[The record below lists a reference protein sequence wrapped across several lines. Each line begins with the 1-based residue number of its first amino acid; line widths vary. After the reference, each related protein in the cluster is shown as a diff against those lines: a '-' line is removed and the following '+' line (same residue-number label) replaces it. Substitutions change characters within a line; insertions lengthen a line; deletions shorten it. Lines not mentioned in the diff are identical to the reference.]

1 MADYIDRK
9 YYSFHDHAERVAY
22 SVPLEHVGNR
32 FFVEKDGSFWKATGT
47 GTGTSKWSP
56 LHRKAIYI
64 PMGANWVEN
73 DGTVLAAFADGASPT
88 PGLAADGAES
98 VGIRWNNHANPD
110 PIITS
115 IPVPLDLDSDFDIDG
130 HIICHK
136 TGATV
141 GDATTFDVLAYFNVV
156 GALYD
161 ADANAGETSSAIT
174 GDAATKTVQA
184 PTFAIDA
191 ADITD
196 AATNLATLAISIQPT
211 DGTLGTDDITVTGI
225 ILEYNTT
232 HVG

>member
-1 MADYIDRK
+1 MSNTIDRK
-9 YYSFHDHAERVAY
+9 YLSFHDHAERVAY
-22 SVPLEHVGNR
+22 TVTVADVGNR
-32 FFVEKDGSFWKATGT
+32 FFVEKDGSFWKATAT
-47 GTGTSKWSP
+47 GSGTSKWSP
-56 LHRKAIYI
+56 LHRKAILI
-64 PMGANWVEN
+64 PMGMNWVEN
-73 DGTVLAAFADGASPT
+73 DGTVLAAFADGASNT
-88 PGLAADGAES
+88 PGVAADGAEA
-98 VGIRWNNHANPD
+98 VGIRWNNAAAPD

-156 GALYD
+156 GSLYD

-174 GDAATKTVQA
+174 GDAATKTVQDS
-184 PTFAIDA
+184 TFTIDA

-196 AATNLATLAISIQPT
+196 AGTNLATLALSIQPT